1 MAAGAESPP
10 GRVAAAIGVADGAIG
25 VADGTDGVADGAD
38 GAGRDSGVDVA
49 PDPTPRARDVGA
61 GLLARADVGGV
72 GL

>member
-49 PDPTPRARDVGA
+49 PGPTPRARDVGA